1 MASELLWAAFGGGCG
16 AALRYGITN
25 WAAQRWSAFPCGTL
39 LVNVLG
45 CFFIGLFMAAVT
57 QRLGMPAFF
66 RPLLVSGFLG
76 GLTTFSSFSYESLQM
91 FLNGAFLQ
99 ALANIAANLLLC
111 LGAAWGGLAAG
122 RFFAL

>member
-1 MASELLWAAFGGGCG
+1 
-16 AALRYGITN
+16 
-25 WAAQRWSAFPCGTL
+25 
-39 LVNVLG
+39 
-45 CFFIGLFMAAVT
+45 MAAVT

-111 LGAAWGGLAAG
+111 IGAAWGGLAAG